1 MLKKSLVLFFISD
14 LSLVA
19 VGCEEDIS
27 STKENYTLEAEIL
40 ARSGRI
46 ELETDKS
53 VYEYGEK
60 VWIEVEDIEH
70 GWKFAQWG
78 RDIIDYLETRFSRSQ
93 DEARIEVTNN
103 LELEAEFEK
112 ETYEVIFKV
121 EGEEYDSQ
129 VVKHEESSTTPK

>member
-1 MLKKSLVLFFISD
+1 MLKKSLILFFISD

-19 VGCEEDIS
+19 VECEEDIS

-60 VWIEVEDIEH
+60 VWVEVEDIEH
-70 GWKFAQWG
+70 DWKFTQWG

-112 ETYEVIFKV
+112 ETYEVIF
-121 EGEEYDSQ
+121 
-129 VVKHEESSTTPK
+129 